1 MTADAQ
7 RRVRSFSRSAPGRP
21 ALIPNATETAS
32 PQQSTAMLPSLRTVL
47 ELPAFR
53 GADLICGST
62 EVNKPVTWVHISEI
76 LNVWRFLSGGELL
89 LSTGLELARVRPSVQ
104 VVYIRRLAQ
113 AGVRALAL
121 ELVQWMTEIPPE
133 IIDVANDL
141 NFPLVVFRNEVRFRE
156 LTRAAHQEILM
167 PRRHR
172 GKEST
177 MQTITHALI
186 ETGRDRIFVQ
196 SELGPLLALPAR
208 PRDVLLTTLEVL
220 LDVHF
225 NITAA
230 SRVLGIRRQTIY
242 YRLEQLTGL
251 LGSLDDP
258 SRKLGFL
265 VAFSLLRQSV
275 LPH

>member
-1 MTADAQ
+1 MDWSAMTPNAQ
-7 RRVRSFSRSAPGRP
+7 KQVPGFDRPTSKRP
-21 ALIPNATETAS
+21 ALILKSTEAS
-32 PQQSTAMLPSLRTVL
+32 GRQQNSKMLPSLRTVL

-62 EVNKPVTWVHISEI
+62 QIDKPVTWVHISEI
-76 LNVWRFLSGGELL
+76 MNVWRFLTGGELL

-104 VVYIRRLAQ
+104 VVYIKRLAQ

-121 ELVQWMTEIPPE
+121 ELVQWMTQIPQEIV
-133 IIDVANDL
+133 DVAKEL
-141 NFPLVVFRNEVRFRE
+141 NFPLVVFRNEVSFRE

-186 ETGRDRIFVQ
+186 ETGRDRVFVH

-220 LDVHF
+220 LDVH
-225 NITAA
+225 
-230 SRVLGIRRQTIY
+230 
-242 YRLEQLTGL
+242 
-251 LGSLDDP
+251 
-258 SRKLGFL
+258 
-265 VAFSLLRQSV
+265 
-275 LPH
+275 